1 MKLENTLIIVADL
14 GELKAFNVKR
24 HEAIVGKELTISYSL
39 EVVNDENFIKGK
51 KKLSEILSDSSGQFV
66 NGTLEDHDLKI
77 EIENRIMREIAEDIE
92 NIIKNIKP
100 KQLFLA
106 FPKEHNHELTNELRD
121 ETKAVLV
128 KNITSNLVKTNK
140 EKILSFFE

>member
-128 KNITSNLVKTNK
+128 KNITSNLVKTDK

>member
-39 EVVNDENFIKGK
+39 EVINDENFIKGK

-121 ETKAVLV
+121 KTKAVLV
-128 KNITSNLVKTNK
+128 KNITSNLVKTDK

>member
-24 HEAIVGKELTISYSL
+24 HEAIVGKELMISYSL

-106 FPKEHNHELTNELRD
+106 FPKEHNHELTNKLRD

-128 KNITSNLVKTNK
+128 KNITSNLVKTDK

>member
-24 HEAIVGKELTISYSL
+24 HEAIVGKELMISYSL

-128 KNITSNLVKTNK
+128 KNITSNLVKTDK